1 MAIRDAGDYGFGMS
15 FEDAVKKGRSENWS
29 DRDIAA
35 LLKTTEEE
43 VSKVVREKVA
53 IRLEDLK
60 FRPDSTDGGTVIEYV
75 VDGRKK
81 TQTIPRMVADVL
93 EAVIQSHLDWVN
105 DYKGIVKQYGDLII
119 DLRERV
125 DKIERLA
132 STSGR
137 NGNGERANPGSGEPA
152 KEETTTGPKKRASKT
167 A

>member
-35 LLKTTEEE
+35 LLKCTEGE
-43 VSKVVREKVA
+43 VTAVPREKVV

-93 EAVIQSHLDWVN
+93 EAVI
-105 DYKGIVKQYGDLII
+105 KDLVEMKSKWADFNRIAEV
-119 DLRERV
+119 ER
-125 DKIERLA
+125 ERLA
-132 STSGR
+132 ITSGR
-137 NGNGERANPGSGEPA
+137 NGNGERANPGSGEPGPA
-152 KEETTTGPKKRASKT
+152 KEKEATGQGPYIQEMLL
-167 A
+167 

>member
-35 LLKTTEEE
+35 LLKCTEGE
-43 VSKVVREKVA
+43 VTAVPREKVA

-93 EAVIQSHLDWVN
+93 EAVI
-105 DYKGIVKQYGDLII
+105 KDLVEMKSKWADFNRIAEV
-119 DLRERV
+119 ER
-125 DKIERLA
+125 ERLA

-137 NGNGERANPGSGEPA
+137 NGNGERATPGSGEPA

>member
-93 EAVIQSHLDWVN
+93 EAVIRNVMELKAEV
-105 DYKGIVKQYGDLII
+105 
-119 DLRERV
+119 ER
-125 DKIERLA
+125 ERLA

-137 NGNGERANPGSGEPA
+137 NGNGERANPGSGEPGPA
-152 KEETTTGPKKRASKT
+152 KEKEAGPKKRASKT

>member
-93 EAVIQSHLDWVN
+93 EAVIRNVMELKAEVES
-105 DYKGIVKQYGDLII
+105 
-119 DLRERV
+119 
-125 DKIERLA
+125 ERLA

-137 NGNGERANPGSGEPA
+137 NGNGERATPGSGEPGPA
-152 KEETTTGPKKRASKT
+152 KEKEATGPKKRASKT

>member
-35 LLKTTEEE
+35 LLKCTEGE
-43 VSKVVREKVA
+43 VTAVPREKVV

-93 EAVIQSHLDWVN
+93 EAVIRNVMELKAEVES
-105 DYKGIVKQYGDLII
+105 
-119 DLRERV
+119 
-125 DKIERLA
+125 ERLA

>member
-93 EAVIQSHLDWVN
+93 EAVIRNVMELKAEVES
-105 DYKGIVKQYGDLII
+105 
-119 DLRERV
+119 
-125 DKIERLA
+125 ERLA

-137 NGNGERANPGSGEPA
+137 NGDGERANPGSGEPGPA
-152 KEETTTGPKKRASKT
+152 KEKEATGPKKRASKT

>member
-93 EAVIQSHLDWVN
+93 EAVIRNVMELKAEVES
-105 DYKGIVKQYGDLII
+105 
-119 DLRERV
+119 
-125 DKIERLA
+125 ERLA